1 MSLLTRWRGKLF
13 RTWPVA
19 AAALGGLLLLIY
31 TSVAS
36 TSRKAEAIYTQLD
49 QLNSRHRE
57 VESKLRRLR
66 SDVQISGIY
75 IRDYL
80 LDADS
85 SNIGAYR
92 RQLTELRQNNAVVVG
107 QLRVLLPRAEAPRID
122 NLQKRLDDYWSTFDP
137 LFEWSLYEKMVRS
150 TRFLKR
156 EVIPRRDAV
165 LAITTDI
172 EQLNNTNLSAQRA
185 EVARRLAEFRDDL
198 HSALW
203 HTLLLGLIVAIIAVL
218 RLRALERHSDRQRVL
233 AEGAEQEMRL
243 LSQQLVAAH
252 EEERKKLT
260 RELHDH
266 VGQMLTALR
275 MEIGRADRAR
285 GKSESQVAQS
295 LAEARRL
302 LDTILRSVRDLA
314 MGLRPSMLDDFGLQ
328 PALDWHVREFR
339 RRFNIPVELTMS
351 GDFDSLLDPYRTSVY
366 RIVQEALT
374 NCARHAHA
382 QRVDVSIALQDNTL
396 DLVIADDGVGIDPTR
411 ARGVGLLGI
420 EERARELHGDFF
432 VQPHPPHGTEL
443 HVTLPVAIP
452 IKEATV
458 ASPAG

>member
-1 MSLLTRWRGKLF
+1 MHVLTSWRGKLF

-31 TSVAS
+31 ASIAS
-36 TSRKAEAIYTQLD
+36 TSKKAEEIYTQLD

-66 SDVQISGIY
+66 SDVHLSGIY

-85 SNIGAYR
+85 GNIAQYR
-92 RQLTELRQNNAVVVG
+92 ARLKELRQSHETTVTH
-107 QLRVLLPRAEAPRID
+107 LRVLLPRNEAPRID
-122 NLQKRLDDYWSTFDP
+122 NLQKRLDDYWQTFDP
-137 LFEWSLYEKMVRS
+137 LFEWSLYEKIMRS
-150 TRFLKR
+150 AHFLR
-156 EVIPRRDAV
+156 HEVLPRRDAV
-165 LAITTDI
+165 LTIADDI
-172 EQLNNTNLSAQRA
+172 EQLNNANLATQRA
-185 EVARRLAEFRDDL
+185 ETARRLAAFRADL
-198 HSALW
+198 QARLW
-203 HTLLLGLIVAIIAVL
+203 HTLLLGSIVALVAVL
-218 RLRALERHSDRQRVL
+218 RLRALERHSERQRVL
-233 AEGAEQEMRL
+233 AEEAGQEMRF

-285 GKSESQVAQS
+285 GVSDVQLGQS
-295 LAEARRL
+295 IGEARRL
-302 LDTILRSVRDLA
+302 LDTILRSVRDLV

-328 PALDWHVREFR
+328 PALEWHVRDVR
-339 RRFNIPVELTMS
+339 RRFNIPVALVLE
-351 GDFDSLLDPYRTSVY
+351 GDLDSLPDPYRTCVY

-382 QRVDVSIALQDNTL
+382 RRVEISLRLEHNTL
-396 DLVIADDGVGIDPTR
+396 ELVVSDDGAGIDPAR
-411 ARGVGLLGI
+411 ARGFGLLGI
-420 EERARELHGDFF
+420 EERVRELHGTFF
-432 VQPHPPHGTEL
+432 VQPGKPHGTEL
-443 HVTLPVAIP
+443 HVALPVATP
-452 IKEATV
+452 IEEAKF
-458 ASPAG
+458 ASTPG